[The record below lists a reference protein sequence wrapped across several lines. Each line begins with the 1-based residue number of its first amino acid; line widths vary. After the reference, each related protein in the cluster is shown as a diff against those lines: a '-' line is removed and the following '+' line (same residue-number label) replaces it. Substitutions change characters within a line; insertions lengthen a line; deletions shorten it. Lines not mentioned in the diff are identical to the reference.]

1 MFRTRFV
8 PNLTKPK
15 FRNFFFK
22 AAEFQSSHEAG
33 LKHTH
38 KDMREKDQE
47 QNVNLEKKK
56 DSRIK
61 NIKE

>member
-1 MFRTRFV
+1 MSKSKIR
-8 PNLTKPK
+8 KH
-15 FRNFFFK
+15 FFK
-22 AAEFQSSHEAG
+22 AAEFQSSHEAET
-33 LKHTH
+33 HTN

-47 QNVNLEKKK
+47 QNINLEKKK

>member
-15 FRNFFFK
+15 FRIFFFK
-22 AAEFQSSHEAG
+22 AAEFQSLHEAG

-38 KDMREKDQE
+38 KAHEREESDAE
-47 QNVNLEKKK
+47 H
-56 DSRIK
+56 
-61 NIKE
+61 